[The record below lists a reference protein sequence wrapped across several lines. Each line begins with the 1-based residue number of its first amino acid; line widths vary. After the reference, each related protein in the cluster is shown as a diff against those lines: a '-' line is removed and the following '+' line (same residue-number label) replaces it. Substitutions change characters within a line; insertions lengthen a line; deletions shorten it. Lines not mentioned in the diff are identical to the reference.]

1 MSTTEQTI
9 PATGSPFAG
18 ITDINGD
25 PLPDGEPLPGEAEP
39 GDGDGDSTPAP
50 DPEGKALFNRDAY
63 EREDL
68 QIAKVDGQQIDKIA
82 VKFTGRILLDRSAPA
97 DVALYNRLQMGS
109 EVELRCAGKV
119 TSTGAGW
126 TTNRDGDLDA
136 IVGEKAVKVE
146 TIWVLT
152 PEQL

>member
-1 MSTTEQTI
+1 MPAAAQTKTEA
-9 PATGSPFAG
+9 PAETGSPFAG
-18 ITDINGD
+18 LPDINGD
-25 PLPDGEPLPGEAEP
+25 PLPDGNEP
-39 GDGDGDSTPAP
+39 GADGETDTAHQP

-63 EREDL
+63 DREDL
-68 QIAKVDGQQIDKIA
+68 AIPKVDGQQIDKIA

-97 DVALYNRLQMGS
+97 DVALYNRLQMGAD
-109 EVELRCAGKV
+109 VELRCAGKV

-126 TTNRDGDLDA
+126 TTNREGDLDA

-146 TIWVLT
+146 TVWVLS

>member
-1 MSTTEQTI
+1 M
-9 PATGSPFAG
+9 PATAHAETEAPAETGDPFVG
-18 ITDINGD
+18 MTDIHGN
-25 PLPDGEPLPGEAEP
+25 PITEAEP
-39 GDGDGDSTPAP
+39 SDGDSTPAP

-68 QIAKVDGQQIDKIA
+68 AIAKVDGQQIDKIA

-146 TIWVLT
+146 TVWVLS

>member
-1 MSTTEQTI
+1 MATTEQTI
-9 PATGSPFAG
+9 PKTGSPFAG
-18 ITDINGD
+18 MPDI
-25 PLPDGEPLPGEAEP
+25 DGEPLPGEAEP
-39 GDGDGDSTPAP
+39 EDDDGTPAP
-50 DPEGKALFNRDAY
+50 DPEGNALFDRSSY

-68 QIAKVDGQQIDKIA
+68 AIAKVDGQQIDKIA

-97 DVALYNRLQMGS
+97 DVALYNSLQMGAD
-109 EVELRCAGKV
+109 VELRCAGKV

-126 TTNRDGDLDA
+126 TTNREGDLDA

-146 TIWVLT
+146 TVWVLT